1 MKKLFAMVLALCL
14 VCCTSALAVRA
25 EGEEP
30 TGEYTGKE
38 DTEATTI
45 VSVTITE
52 TYTVVIPPTV
62 NIAFNTVN
70 TPITVNVS
78 DLRLIPG
85 NLLYVQPKDYGT
97 LTDEN
102 SGETLPYTLTG
113 LDTKG
118 DVKALFFDK
127 VGDADLTINIPADTW
142 NATPA
147 GSYLGT
153 IAFNIAIRTFSE

>member
-1 MKKLFAMVLALCL
+1 MKKFLSLLLALCL

-30 TGEYTGKE
+30 TGEYTGKD

-45 VSVTITE
+45 VSVTISE

-62 NIAFNTVN
+62 NIAFNDEETA
-70 TPITVNVS
+70 INVKVS
-78 DLRLIPG
+78 NLRLFPG

-97 LTDEN
+97 LTDEK
-102 SGETLPYTLTG
+102 SGKTLPYDLTG

-118 DVKALFFDK
+118 DVTALFFDK
-127 VGDADLTINIPADTW
+127 TGDANLTINIPEATW